1 MNEITERLERQEPDD
16 IILLAELLETP
27 GARLTRHLIENLLNK
42 ELSFSRHDQASSDR
56 KIGRLEAYRTVLDD
70 FDDFQRRKKELQAP
84 VKPEPEATN
93 IASEQSISPLRGG
106 EI

>member
-1 MNEITERLERQEPDD
+1 MDIYERLDRQESED
-16 IILLAELLETP
+16 IIVLAELLDSA
-27 GARLTRHLIENLLNK
+27 GAKLTRQLVENLLNK
-42 ELSFSRHDQASSDR
+42 ELSFSRHDSASSDR

-84 VKPEPEATN
+84 VKAEPEATN